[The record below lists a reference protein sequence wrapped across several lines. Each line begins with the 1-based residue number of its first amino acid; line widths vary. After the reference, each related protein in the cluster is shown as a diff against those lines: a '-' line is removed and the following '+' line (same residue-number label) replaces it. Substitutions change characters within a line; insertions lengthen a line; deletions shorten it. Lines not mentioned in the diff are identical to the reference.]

1 MANVTEYFSIARMIK
16 RQKKERRN
24 LNVTVI
30 GNNVGKTPIAT
41 SLLGYEMEYNRKC
54 STLELAERKRSIHGL
69 DVLVKI
75 NEINTDGEFLI
86 SQVEAI
92 ENAHVVLIVFS
103 RDSHDT
109 FKHAIDVYN
118 CVKNLENVLT
128 AFVGTGF
135 CPGGQFLKRVR
146 SKTEMKKEIMRNYNS
161 IYFEFSKRSHGD
173 SILQKLFEEV
183 EIKRGP
189 YRTTTISMNDI
200 KVLNNL

>member
-1 MANVTEYFSIARMIK
+1 MIK
-16 RQKKERRN
+16 RQKKEIRN
-24 LNVTVI
+24 LNITVI
-30 GNNVGKTPIAT
+30 GNNVGKTQIAT
-41 SLLGYEMEYNRKC
+41 SLLGFDVGYLRKC
-54 STLELAERKRSIHGL
+54 SILELAERKTCIHGS

-75 NEINTDGEFLI
+75 DEINTDNEFLI

-103 RDSHDT
+103 RDHHDT

-118 CVKNLENVLT
+118 CVKNLENVLI

-135 CPGGQFLKRVR
+135 YPRGQFVKRVT

-161 IYFEFSKRSHGD
+161 LYFEFSKPSNGD

-189 YRTTTISMNDI
+189 YRTTTVSMNSI

>member
-1 MANVTEYFSIARMIK
+1 MANVTEHFSIARMIK
-16 RQKKERRN
+16 RQKKEIRN
-24 LNVTVI
+24 LNITVI

-41 SLLGYEMEYNRKC
+41 SLLGYDMGYIRKC
-54 STLELAERKRSIHGL
+54 NILELAERKTCIHGL

-75 NEINTDGEFLI
+75 DEINTDYEFLI

-128 AFVGTGF
+128 AFVGTEF
-135 CPGGQFLKRVR
+135 CPRGQFLKRVR

-161 IYFEFSKRSHGD
+161 LYFEFSKPSNGD

-189 YRTTTISMNDI
+189 YRTTTVSMNNI
-200 KVLNNL
+200 KVLNHF